1 MYNWIIIGGGIH
13 GCTIAAF
20 LLKSGRADAG
30 DIRIIDPNDGPLS
43 NWKRN
48 TERIGMEYLRSPSV
62 HHIDI
67 HPFSLQKAA
76 NPQDSR
82 AFYGYY
88 KRPLLSFFNE
98 HSDEVLKQAG
108 MDEAWMQGRVK
119 NVTKGREWWEVFT
132 EDGQTAR
139 GKNIVIAI
147 SLNDQPVIPQW
158 AEELQSRGS
167 RLIHHIFSP
176 SLPGFEKMNTP
187 IAVIGGGIT
196 AAHTCIKLCRIYPG
210 KVTLLKRHPFRVH
223 DFDSNPGWL
232 GPKYMDGFL
241 RLNDYQERRK
251 AIQGARHRGSIT
263 SELNAKISRLV
274 RDGSLKIVDGEAAS
288 AVSESSGI
296 RLNLKDG
303 STVNFGAVLLAT
315 GFHPAMPEQEWLK
328 TLIRQ
333 QNLQCANCGYPIV
346 KPTLEW
352 CPHLYV
358 SGPLAELEIGP
369 VSRNISGAR
378 KAAERIVFNKM

>member
-1 MYNWIIIGGGIH
+1 M
-13 GCTIAAF
+13 
-20 LLKSGRADAG
+20 
-30 DIRIIDPNDGPLS
+30 
-43 NWKRN
+43 
-48 TERIGMEYLRSPSV
+48 
-62 HHIDI
+62 
-67 HPFSLQKAA
+67 
-76 NPQDSR
+76 
-82 AFYGYY
+82 
-88 KRPLLSFFNE
+88 
-98 HSDEVLKQAG
+98 
-108 MDEAWMQGRVK
+108 
-119 NVTKGREWWEVFT
+119 
-132 EDGQTAR
+132 
-139 GKNIVIAI
+139 
-147 SLNDQPVIPQW
+147 
-158 AEELQSRGS
+158 
-167 RLIHHIFSP
+167 
-176 SLPGFEKMNTP
+176 
-187 IAVIGGGIT
+187 
-196 AAHTCIKLCRIYPG
+196 
-210 KVTLLKRHPFRVH
+210 
-223 DFDSNPGWL
+223 
-232 GPKYMDGFL
+232 
-241 RLNDYQERRK
+241 NDYQERRK